1 MHKIISSQYQFT
13 VAKLIIWYL
22 DILLSDERVSELLF
36 FPVMLQDSIPRQ
48 LHLNITRTGGM
59 VGGVGINITVTYH
72 LPGSS
77 IPSNEVTLDY
87 NGDVTIAAGSRS
99 TSVVVRIADNGFI
112 KLGAAFEA
120 ELIAVRLQS
129 GGIDCTL
136 FILRSWGPF
145 LESPGNFSG
154 PKSNIQIEI

>member
-1 MHKIISSQYQFT
+1 
-13 VAKLIIWYL
+13 
-22 DILLSDERVSELLF
+22 
-36 FPVMLQDSIPRQ
+36 
-48 LHLNITRTGGM
+48 M
-59 VGGVGINITVTYH
+59 VGSVGINITVTYH

-112 KLGAAFEA
+112 KPGAAFKA

-129 GGIDCTL
+129 GGIDHTL
-136 FILRSWGPF
+136 FILRSWAELFKGG
-145 LESPGNFSG
+145 LR
-154 PKSNIQIEI
+154 